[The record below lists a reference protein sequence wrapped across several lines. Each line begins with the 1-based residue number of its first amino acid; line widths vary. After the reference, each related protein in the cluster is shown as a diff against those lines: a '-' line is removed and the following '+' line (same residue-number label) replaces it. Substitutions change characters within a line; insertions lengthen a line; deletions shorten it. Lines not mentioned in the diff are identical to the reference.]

1 MRFARRKSP
10 IFVTS
15 CLACWLNIMAMKKA
29 MLPFLKSD
37 AEKGAARADAA
48 KQQVRA
54 AKAALKRARKL
65 FKAAKKSAKQAR
77 KKLAAAVAATRPPRK
92 PSRRPPVRAD
102 KPAAKAPAVKAPK
115 KAPKKA
121 PQKAPKKAAVSR
133 KPRRA
138 RKVRAPAATDHL
150 RSASDVAKSVIERL
164 RSAPPTLPP
173 APVIPADPGTS
184 NDSPEVKP
192 S

>member
-1 MRFARRKSP
+1 
-10 IFVTS
+10 
-15 CLACWLNIMAMKKA
+15 MAMKKT

-77 KKLAAAVAATRPPRK
+77 KKLEAASTTRRPSK
-92 PSRRPPVRAD
+92 PSRRR
-102 KPAAKAPAVKAPK
+102 PARLGKPAVKAPALKPAVKAAK
-115 KAPKKA
+115 KAS
-121 PQKAPKKAAVSR
+121 VSR
-133 KPRRA
+133 KRR
-138 RKVRAPAATDHL
+138 RVPKVRVPAAADHL

-173 APVIPADPGTS
+173 APVIPADPDIP
-184 NDSPEVKP
+184 NQSPEVKP
-192 S
+192 D

>member
-1 MRFARRKSP
+1 MRFVPRKFP
-10 IFVTS
+10 IFVNS
-15 CLACWLNIMAMKKA
+15 CPAHWLKIMAMEKA

-48 KQQVRA
+48 RQQVRT

-77 KKLAAAVAATRPPRK
+77 KKLEAATAAATRPPKK
-92 PSRRPPVRAD
+92 PSRRQPARAG
-102 KPAAKAPAVKAPK
+102 KPAAKASAVKAPK
-115 KAPKKA
+115 KA
-121 PQKAPKKAAVSR
+121 AVAR

-138 RKVRAPAATDHL
+138 PKLRAPAATDHM
-150 RSASDVAKSVIERL
+150 RSASDVAKSVIQRL

-173 APVIPADPGTS
+173 APVIPADPAIT
-184 NDSPEVKP
+184 DESPEVKP
-192 S
+192 E

>member
-1 MRFARRKSP
+1 
-10 IFVTS
+10 
-15 CLACWLNIMAMKKA
+15 

-77 KKLAAAVAATRPPRK
+77 KKLEAAAAATRRARK
-92 PSRRPPVRAD
+92 PSRRRPARLG
-102 KPAAKAPAVKAPK
+102 KPAVKAPVVKAPAVKAAK
-115 KAPKKA
+115 KASI
-121 PQKAPKKAAVSR
+121 SR
-133 KPRRA
+133 KRR
-138 RKVRAPAATDHL
+138 RVPKVRVPAAADYL

-173 APVIPADPGTS
+173 APVIPADPDIP
-184 NDSPEVKP
+184 NQSPEVKP
-192 S
+192 D

>member
-1 MRFARRKSP
+1 
-10 IFVTS
+10 
-15 CLACWLNIMAMKKA
+15 MAMKKA

-65 FKAAKKSAKQAR
+65 FKSAKKSAKQAR
-77 KKLAAAVAATRPPRK
+77 KKLEAAAAATRRPSK
-92 PSRRPPVRAD
+92 PSRRRPARLG
-102 KPAAKAPAVKAPK
+102 KPAVKAPAVKAAK
-115 KAPKKA
+115 KAS
-121 PQKAPKKAAVSR
+121 VSR
-133 KPRRA
+133 KRR
-138 RKVRAPAATDHL
+138 RTPKVRVPAAADHL

-173 APVIPADPGTS
+173 APVIPADPDIP
-184 NDSPEVKP
+184 NQSPEVKP
-192 S
+192 D

>member
-1 MRFARRKSP
+1 
-10 IFVTS
+10 
-15 CLACWLNIMAMKKA
+15 MAMKKA

-77 KKLAAAVAATRPPRK
+77 KKLEAAAAATRPPRR

-102 KPAAKAPAVKAPK
+102 KPAAKAPAAKAPKKAAK

-121 PQKAPKKAAVSR
+121 PHKAPKKVPVSR

-150 RSASDVAKSVIERL
+150 HSASDVAKSVIERL
-164 RSAPPTLPP
+164 RSAPPALPP
-173 APVIPADPGTS
+173 APVIPADPDTS
-184 NDSPEVKP
+184 NESPEVKP

>member
-10 IFVTS
+10 IFVNS

-37 AEKGAARADAA
+37 AEKGAARAEAA

-77 KKLAAAVAATRPPRK
+77 KKLEAAAAATTRRPRK
-92 PSRRPPVRAD
+92 SSRRQPVRAG
-102 KPAAKAPAVKAPK
+102 KAAVKAPAVKARNKALGKAPG

-121 PQKAPKKAAVSR
+121 PVS
-133 KPRRA
+133 RRA
-138 RKVRAPAATDHL
+138 RKVRAPAAADHL

-164 RSAPPTLPP
+164 RGAPPTLPP
-173 APVIPADPGTS
+173 TPVIPADSDIP
-184 NDSPEVKP
+184 NESPEVKP

>member
-1 MRFARRKSP
+1 
-10 IFVTS
+10 
-15 CLACWLNIMAMKKA
+15 MAMKKA

-77 KKLAAAVAATRPPRK
+77 KKLEVATAATTRQPRK
-92 PSRRPPVRAD
+92 PSPRQPVRLA
-102 KPAAKAPAVKAPK
+102 KPAVKAPAAKAPKKLRK
-115 KAPKKA
+115 KAP
-121 PQKAPKKAAVSR
+121 VSR

-138 RKVRAPAATDHL
+138 RKVRAPAAADHL

-173 APVIPADPGTS
+173 APVIPADPDIS
-184 NDSPEVKP
+184 NESPKVKP
-192 S
+192 E

>member
-1 MRFARRKSP
+1 
-10 IFVTS
+10 
-15 CLACWLNIMAMKKA
+15 MAMKKA

-77 KKLAAAVAATRPPRK
+77 KKLEAAATATRPPRK
-92 PSRRPPVRAD
+92 PSRQPVRSG

-121 PQKAPKKAAVSR
+121 PHKAPKKAPVSR

-173 APVIPADPGTS
+173 APVIPADPDTG
-184 NDSPEVKP
+184 NESPEVKP

>member
-1 MRFARRKSP
+1 
-10 IFVTS
+10 
-15 CLACWLNIMAMKKA
+15 MAMKKA

-77 KKLAAAVAATRPPRK
+77 KKLEAAAAATRPPRK
-92 PSRRPPVRAD
+92 ASRRTPVRLG

-115 KAPKKA
+115 KAP
-121 PQKAPKKAAVSR
+121 QKARKKAAVSR

-173 APVIPADPGTS
+173 APVIPEDPDTS

>member
-1 MRFARRKSP
+1 
-10 IFVTS
+10 
-15 CLACWLNIMAMKKA
+15 MKKA

-77 KKLAAAVAATRPPRK
+77 KKLEAAAATRR
-92 PSRRPPVRAD
+92 PSRRRPARLG
-102 KPAAKAPAVKAPK
+102 KPAVRAPAVKAAK
-115 KAPKKA
+115 KAP
-121 PQKAPKKAAVSR
+121 VSR
-133 KPRRA
+133 KRR
-138 RKVRAPAATDHL
+138 RTPKVRVAAAADHL

-173 APVIPADPGTS
+173 APVIPADPDIP
-184 NDSPEVKP
+184 NQSPEVKP
-192 S
+192 D

>member
-10 IFVTS
+10 IFVNS
-15 CLACWLNIMAMKKA
+15 CLARWLKIMAMKKA

-77 KKLAAAVAATRPPRK
+77 KKLEAAAATRR
-92 PSRRPPVRAD
+92 PSRRRPARLG
-102 KPAAKAPAVKAPK
+102 KPAVRAPAVKAAK
-115 KAPKKA
+115 KAP
-121 PQKAPKKAAVSR
+121 VSR
-133 KPRRA
+133 KRR
-138 RKVRAPAATDHL
+138 RTPKVRVAAAADHL

-173 APVIPADPGTS
+173 APVIPADPDIP
-184 NDSPEVKP
+184 NQSPEVKP
-192 S
+192 D

>member
-1 MRFARRKSP
+1 
-10 IFVTS
+10 
-15 CLACWLNIMAMKKA
+15 MAMKKA

-77 KKLAAAVAATRPPRK
+77 KKLEAAAAATRRPRK
-92 PSRRPPVRAD
+92 PSRRRPARLG
-102 KPAAKAPAVKAPK
+102 KPAVKAPAVKAPAAKAAK
-115 KAPKKA
+115 KASVP
-121 PQKAPKKAAVSR
+121 R
-133 KPRRA
+133 KRR
-138 RKVRAPAATDHL
+138 RMPKVRVPAAADHL

-173 APVIPADPGTS
+173 APVIPADPDIP
-184 NDSPEVKP
+184 NQSPEVKP
-192 S
+192 D